1 MLLIAGEPI
10 VILSSNR
17 AAGSPAQASGAPA
30 ITAWVAARLGAE
42 TSFVGAVGDDVHG
55 ELVRTTLAAAGI
67 DPATIAVRTDLP
79 TATAVIEYA
88 ADGSRSFE
96 FGVADS
102 AATALH
108 LDDLSD
114 LPERAAWVHVS
125 GSAVLFGGSL
135 AEVVAAAVRRGR
147 AAGATVSIDPNLRA
161 ELDDPDLLAAL
172 RELCLEADVL
182 FPSEGELEA
191 LGLDE
196 QRLVASGVVVC
207 RTMAER
213 GARLRAGE
221 LDIHIPA
228 AAPPDAVVD
237 PDGAG
242 DTFAGAVIAGRLDGL
257 DWPAAAHAAAR
268 IVARAVTVAGP
279 MTVPLDRS
287 DLGGNAGIPGG
298 RRNPPG

>member
-1 MLLIAGEPI
+1 MLLVAGEPI

-30 ITAWVAARLGAE
+30 IAAWVAARLGTE

-55 ELVRTTLAAAGI
+55 ELIRSTLAAAGI
-67 DPATIAVRTDLP
+67 DPAAIAVRTDLP
-79 TATAVIEYA
+79 TATAIIEYA
-88 ADGSRSFE
+88 PDGSRSFE
-96 FGVADS
+96 FNVAHS
-102 AATALH
+102 AATALQAGE
-108 LDDLSD
+108 LGD

-135 AEVVAAAVRRGR
+135 AEAVTAAVRRGR

-161 ELDDPDLLAAL
+161 ELDDPHRLAAL

-196 QRLVASGVVVC
+196 DGLVGSGIVVC
-207 RTMAER
+207 RTMAEQ
-213 GARLRAGE
+213 GARLRTGE
-221 LDIHIPA
+221 LDLHIPA

-242 DTFAGAVIAGRLDGL
+242 DTFAGAVIAGRLHGL
-257 DWPAAAHAAAR
+257 DWSAAANAAAR
-268 IVARAVTVAGP
+268 IVARAITVAGP
-279 MTVPLDRS
+279 MTVPLGRD
-287 DLGGNAGIPGG
+287 DLSGNSAILD
-298 RRNPPG
+298 PPA